1 MDNTDQTIKF
11 FERRTK
17 ALQIDIDDFT
27 TMLNKSKSE
36 HDVKMYAEA
45 LSVAEAKLITTNA
58 SMYRYLN
65 GKLYYDYQDKKYK
78 QSNIGVGELT
88 K

>member
-11 FERRTK
+11 FERRVK

-27 TMLNKSKSE
+27 TMLNESKSE
-36 HDVKMYAEA
+36 YDIKIYTEA
-45 LSVAEAKLITTNA
+45 LGVAEAKLITTNA

-78 QSNIGVGELT
+78 ESNIGVCTLT

>member
-27 TMLNKSKSE
+27 TMLNESKSE
-36 HDVKMYAEA
+36 YDIKIYTEA
-45 LSVAEAKLITTNA
+45 LGVAETKLITTNA

-78 QSNIGVGELT
+78 QSNISIGTLT